1 MMDYDIVIDL
11 RSQADSHPL
20 DVNLDSLNDEAIRIT
35 GLAESLCFV
44 SGETVVTG
52 DFKSAQNL
60 SWAYECLAGAANALA
75 KRLREV
81 AP

>member
-1 MMDYDIVIDL
+1 MNEKSAEL
-11 RSQADSHPL
+11 NEAQA
-20 DVNLDSLNDEAIRIT
+20 VGAELNDEAIRIT

-44 SGETVVTG
+44 AGEAVASG
-52 DFKSAQNL
+52 DFKNAQNL

-75 KRLREV
+75 KRLSEV

>member
-1 MMDYDIVIDL
+1 MSDEFTEL
-11 RSQADSHPL
+11 TEAQAIGAE
-20 DVNLDSLNDEAIRIT
+20 LNDEAIRIT

-44 SGETVVTG
+44 AGETVVAG
-52 DFKSAQNL
+52 DFKDAQNL

-75 KRLREV
+75 KRLGEV

>member
-1 MMDYDIVIDL
+1 MGDEFTEL
-11 RSQADSHPL
+11 TEAQAIGAE
-20 DVNLDSLNDEAIRIT
+20 LNDEAIRIT

-44 SGETVVTG
+44 AGETVVTG
-52 DFKSAQNL
+52 DFKGAQKL

-75 KRLREV
+75 QRLREV